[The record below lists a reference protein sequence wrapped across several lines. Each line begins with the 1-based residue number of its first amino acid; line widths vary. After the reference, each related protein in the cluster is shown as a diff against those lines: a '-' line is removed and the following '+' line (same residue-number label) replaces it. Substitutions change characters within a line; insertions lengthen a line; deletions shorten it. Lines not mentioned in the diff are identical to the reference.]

1 MPLLLNHRVIRR
13 AKVPIRGLIIITKL
27 FYRNSGGDKTMPK
40 STDKLLYNKEHEWVL
55 QLGENRVRIGISDY
69 AQKQLGDIVFV
80 ETSQLGATIT
90 ANETIGTVESV
101 KAVSELYSPVSGT
114 IVLIN
119 ETLEINPETINE
131 DPFEAGWIVEVELS
145 NPEEL
150 SALLDEVSYQQFI
163 DEGEE

>member
-1 MPLLLNHRVIRR
+1 
-13 AKVPIRGLIIITKL
+13 
-27 FYRNSGGDKTMPK
+27 MPK
-40 STDKLLYNKEHEWVL
+40 KTDKLLYNKEHEWVL